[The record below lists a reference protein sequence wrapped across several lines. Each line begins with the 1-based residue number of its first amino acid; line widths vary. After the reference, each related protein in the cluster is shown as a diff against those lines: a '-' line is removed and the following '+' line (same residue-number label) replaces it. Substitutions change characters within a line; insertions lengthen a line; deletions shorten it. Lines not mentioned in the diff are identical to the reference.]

1 MKIDERTGLPE
12 LPKGYF
18 WRVFEDEHLGYA
30 HLAIRKRYGIISW
43 TVMSSVIQGP
53 FRPSSVDATYMGGVH
68 LSINQVDDAALQ
80 YSAKRLYRT
89 WKDKLDLL
97 AEREAARKKYVGD
110 YPPKTLNT
118 NESEQA

>member
-18 WRVFEDEHLGYA
+18 WRVFEEEYYGYA

-43 TVMSSVIQGP
+43 TVMSSVIQT
-53 FRPSSVDATYMGGVH
+53 TYAGGVH

-80 YSAKRLYRT
+80 SSAKRLYRM
-89 WKDKLDLL
+89 WRDKLDLL